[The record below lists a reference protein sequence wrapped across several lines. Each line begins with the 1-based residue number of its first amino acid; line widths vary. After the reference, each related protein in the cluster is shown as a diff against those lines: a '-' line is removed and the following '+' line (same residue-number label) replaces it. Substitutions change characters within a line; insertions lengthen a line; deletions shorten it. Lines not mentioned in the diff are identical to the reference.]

1 MLLFVDES
9 RLQKGFDY
17 YYEYSMLNDSLRGE
31 RTSNEVRDLQVK
43 YETEKKEMKLQN

>member
-1 MLLFVDES
+1 MGDY
-9 RLQKGFDY
+9 KKAFDY

-43 YETEKKEMKLQN
+43 YETEKKENEMQN